1 MSQGALSATGPLGD
15 SLVAG
20 SAPAPVMEAERIT
33 KRFGGAL
40 ALDDVSLVMERGRVH
55 ALVGE
60 NGAGKSTLGRIISG
74 IIRPDHGELRLSGR
88 VVRLATPRDARR
100 EGIAAVSQEL
110 TLVPQLSVLE
120 NIFLGVEQRRR
131 GMFDRRDA
139 RARFRR
145 LVDQLAFALPAD
157 VRVGRLG
164 IADRQKVE
172 ILRALARGSQIVIMD
187 EPTSAL
193 AASEVRQLLD
203 SVRRITETGTSVLYV
218 SHALE
223 EVLEIADD
231 VTVLRDGRLVC
242 TSPVT
247 GETKQSLATAMLGPS
262 ARPLLSGK
270 AGRASGSRGCL

>member
-139 RARFRR
+139 RARF
-145 LVDQLAFALPAD
+145 VN
-157 VRVGRLG
+157 
-164 IADRQKVE
+164 
-172 ILRALARGSQIVIMD
+172 
-187 EPTSAL
+187 
-193 AASEVRQLLD
+193 
-203 SVRRITETGTSVLYV
+203 
-218 SHALE
+218 
-223 EVLEIADD
+223 
-231 VTVLRDGRLVC
+231 
-242 TSPVT
+242 
-247 GETKQSLATAMLGPS
+247 
-262 ARPLLSGK
+262 
-270 AGRASGSRGCL
+270 